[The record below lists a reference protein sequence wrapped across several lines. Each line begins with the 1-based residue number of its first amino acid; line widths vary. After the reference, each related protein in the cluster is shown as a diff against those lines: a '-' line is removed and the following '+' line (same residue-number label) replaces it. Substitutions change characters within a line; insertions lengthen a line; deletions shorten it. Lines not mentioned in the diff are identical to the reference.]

1 MLRNQITFFQVTS
14 KVMNYFQIYNKISEL
29 QFQIIFFSPI
39 NFQVHLRR
47 QKVMQKCNI
56 MHYFPKSNKV
66 IQLIM
71 PLLFYGVTQQ
81 CNALLLKV
89 TFPNTNFYICY
100 DVF

>member
-1 MLRNQITFFQVTS
+1 
-14 KVMNYFQIYNKISEL
+14 
-29 QFQIIFFSPI
+29 
-39 NFQVHLRR
+39 
-47 QKVMQKCNI
+47 MQKCNI

-66 IQLIM
+66 MQLIM